1 MRVNAL
7 LDTGSDSTLCTEH
20 LIDQLSL
27 PNEPHIISLPTL
39 TSSRT
44 LSKCHLTDITI
55 YSLYDQQIHILE
67 EVTSCDVVPV
77 SAKCRASAVEVSEW
91 KHLEQYKFIYHDE
104 DTIDIVI
111 GQDNYLLITAEDIK
125 PGKTARE
132 SGAVQTS
139 LGWYIAGG
147 IEGVLVPPTLL

>member
-1 MRVNAL
+1 M
-7 LDTGSDSTLCTEH
+7 
-20 LIDQLSL
+20 
-27 PNEPHIISLPTL
+27 
-39 TSSRT
+39 
-44 LSKCHLTDITI
+44 
-55 YSLYDQQIHILE
+55 
-67 EVTSCDVVPV
+67 
-77 SAKCRASAVEVSEW
+77 EVSEW

-125 PGKTARE
+125 LGKTARE

-139 LGWYIAGG
+139 LGWYIAGR